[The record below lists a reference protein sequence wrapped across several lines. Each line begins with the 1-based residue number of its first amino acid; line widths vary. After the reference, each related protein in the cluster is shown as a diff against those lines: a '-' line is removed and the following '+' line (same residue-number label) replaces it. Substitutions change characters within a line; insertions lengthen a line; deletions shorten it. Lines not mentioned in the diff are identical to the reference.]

1 MSQARSVL
9 VPGRPAPRGAYPHL
23 KVAGDLVFV
32 SGTSARQADGI
43 VAGAEV
49 GPDGTVT
56 RDIRVQTR
64 AVLDNVAAL
73 LGTLGLSLADLVDVT
88 SFLVT
93 MDDFDG
99 YNEVYGA
106 FFTADTGPA
115 RTTVA
120 VAQLPHP
127 HLAIEIKAIAHRA
140 ATNALA
146 RRRAAKTAISSRPA
160 AKKAISSRP
169 AAEE

>member
-32 SGTSARQADGI
+32 SGTSARRSDGVI
-43 VAGAEV
+43 EGATT
-49 GPDGTVT
+49 GPDGAIT

-64 AVLDNVAAL
+64 AVLDNIAVL
-73 LGTLGLSLADLVDVT
+73 LGTLGLSLADLLDVT
-88 SFLVT
+88 AFLVT

-99 YNEVYGA
+99 YNEVYA
-106 FFTADTGPA
+106 EYFTADTGPA

-120 VAQLPHP
+120 VHQLPHP
-127 HLAIEIKAIAHRA
+127 HLAIEIKATARA
-140 ATNALA
+140 NG
-146 RRRAAKTAISSRPA
+146 SEPA
-160 AKKAISSRP
+160 
-169 AAEE
+169 

>member
-1 MSQARSVL
+1 MSHARSVL

-43 VAGAEV
+43 IAGAEV
-49 GPDGTVT
+49 APDGTVT

-64 AVLDNVAAL
+64 SVLDNIAVL
-73 LGTLGLSLADLVDVT
+73 LDTLGLSLADLVDVT
-88 SFLVT
+88 AFLVT

-99 YNEVYGA
+99 YNEVYA
-106 FFTADTGPA
+106 QYFTPETGPA

-120 VAQLPHP
+120 VHQLPHP
-127 HLAIEIKAIAHRA
+127 HLAVEIKAVAH
-140 ATNALA
+140 
-146 RRRAAKTAISSRPA
+146 TAGGEPA
-160 AKKAISSRP
+160 
-169 AAEE
+169 